1 MRLTGSD
8 YAFAGL
14 RQDISYALRI
24 FRQSPGFTGVRG
36 ELLKL
41 MALLGFD
48 SMP

>member
-1 MRLTGSD
+1 MATPSPSP
-8 YAFAGL
+8 AAAKIF
-14 RQDISYALRI
+14 ISYKRDVE
-24 FRQSPGFTGVRG
+24 PVRG